1 MLKITLKRGYVG
13 IPDKQRRVLQSF
25 GLKRIGSTVLKNDN
39 EAMQGM
45 IRKVSH
51 LIEVEKVENK

>member
-13 IPDKQRRVLQSF
+13 IPDTQKRILQSS
-25 GLKRIGSTVLKNDN
+25 GLKKIGSTVVKNDD
-39 EAMQGM
+39 EAMRGM

-51 LIEVEKVENK
+51 LIEVEKVDNK

>member
-25 GLKRIGSTVLKNDN
+25 GLKKIGSTGIKNDE
-39 EAMQGM
+39 EAMNGM

-51 LIEVEKVENK
+51 LIDVEKVDNK